1 MQRHRHSSTPLAVLA
16 TIASITSTAALS
28 QPQPEFAAC
37 IARLERTALDNGIR
51 QQTLDTVLPTV
62 EPLERVI
69 RADRNQPE
77 FVATFADYLGRRVT
91 ESRVERGRAL
101 YAEHRT
107 LLDRLTREY
116 GVPGHY
122 IVAFWG
128 LETNFGSILGNVPVF
143 NSLSTLACDARRSG
157 YFTDQFIDALRIVD
171 RGDVEH
177 DVMLGSWA
185 GAMGQTQFM
194 PSNYLQ
200 YAVDGDGDGRVDLW
214 RSTPDALTSAAN
226 FLRGIGWQSG
236 ERWGRE
242 VLLPDD
248 IDYALAGRDRRE
260 PLARWRALGI
270 TDVARRPIPAIDMR
284 AALIV
289 PSGQSGPAFLAYDN
303 FDVIMRWNRSEF
315 FAIAV
320 GHLADRIAG
329 GAPLTQPPPEH
340 EPITR
345 DDVRRVQTYM
355 ADNGYDSGSADGILG
370 PRSRAA
376 LRALQ
381 RDLGVPPD
389 GFLSSELIE
398 RLGLSAE

>member
-1 MQRHRHSSTPLAVLA
+1 MQRTGRTRFSPSAVAVIALAA
-16 TIASITSTAALS
+16 CAPAQA
-28 QPQPEFAAC
+28 QPDFAAC
-37 IARLERTALDNGIR
+37 IARLERTALDNGIT
-51 QQTLDTVLPTV
+51 QETLDTVLPTV

-91 ESRVERGRAL
+91 DSRVERGRAL
-101 YAEHRT
+101 YAEHRA

-128 LETNFGSILGNVPVF
+128 LETNFGTILGNVPVF
-143 NSLSTLACDARRSG
+143 DSLSTLACDARRSG

-194 PSNYLQ
+194 PSNYLR
-200 YAVDGDGDGRVDLW
+200 YARDGDGDGRVDLW

-226 FLRGIGWQSG
+226 FLRGIGWRSG

-242 VLLPDD
+242 VLLPDN
-248 IDYALAGRDRRE
+248 IDYALTGRDQPR
-260 PLARWRALGI
+260 PLTRWRELGI
-270 TDVARRPIPAIDMR
+270 TDVARQPLPALDMR

-289 PSGQSGPAFLAYDN
+289 PAGQAGPAFLAYDN

-329 GAPLTQPPPEH
+329 GATLARPAPEH
-340 EPITR
+340 EPLTR
-345 DDVRRVQTYM
+345 DDVVRVQAYL
-355 ADNGYDSGSADGILG
+355 ADNGYNGGAADGVLG
-370 PRSRAA
+370 PQSRAA

-381 RDLGVPPD
+381 SDLGLAPD
-389 GFLSSELIE
+389 GYLSSELIE
-398 RLGLSAE
+398 RLGLSAD

>member
-1 MQRHRHSSTPLAVLA
+1 V
-16 TIASITSTAALS
+16 
-28 QPQPEFAAC
+28 
-37 IARLERTALDNGIR
+37 D
-51 QQTLDTVLPTV
+51 
-62 EPLERVI
+62 
-69 RADRNQPE
+69 
-77 FVATFADYLGRRVT
+77 
-91 ESRVERGRAL
+91 RGRAL
-101 YAEHRT
+101 YAEHRA
-107 LLDRLTREY
+107 LLNRLTSEY

-128 LETNFGSILGNVPVF
+128 LETNFGAVQGNVPVF
-143 NSLSTLACDARRSG
+143 DSLSTLACDARRSA

-177 DVMLGSWA
+177 DIMLGSWA

-226 FLRGIGWQSG
+226 FLRGIGWQRG

-242 VLLPDD
+242 VLVPETLDFE
-248 IDYALAGRDRRE
+248 LTGRDGQQ
-260 PLARWRALGI
+260 PLARWRELGI
-270 TDVARRPIPAIDMR
+270 TDVAGRPIPALDMR
-284 AALIV
+284 AALLV
-289 PSGQSGPAFLAYDN
+289 PAGQEGPAFLVYDN

-329 GAPLTQPPPEH
+329 GAALTRPPPEH
-340 EPITR
+340 TPITR
-345 DDVRRVQTYM
+345 DDVVRVQTYL

-370 PRSRAA
+370 PQSRAA

-381 RDLGVPPD
+381 RDLGLPPD
-389 GFLSSELIE
+389 GFLSSDLIE
-398 RLGLSAE
+398 RLGLATD